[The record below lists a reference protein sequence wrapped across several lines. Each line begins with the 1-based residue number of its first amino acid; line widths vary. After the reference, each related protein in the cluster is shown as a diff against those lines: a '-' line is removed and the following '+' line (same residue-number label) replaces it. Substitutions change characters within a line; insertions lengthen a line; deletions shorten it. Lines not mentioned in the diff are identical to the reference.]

1 MEGKIFKVTYSCGYA
16 GTDET
21 DFVIAK
27 CKEQA
32 EVWANEGLFDYI
44 QTWEHLVQWSAED
57 MDEDEYKERGE
68 EYGEACF
75 YDSTEYEDFVAD
87 CGFTITEATENDLY
101 NWNVNVE
108 RIPDITEW

>member
-32 EVWANEGLFDYI
+32 EVWANEGLLDYI

-57 MDEDEYKERGE
+57 MDEERGE

-101 NWNVNVE
+101 NWDVNVE

>member
-27 CKEQA
+27 NEVQA
-32 EVWANEGLFDYI
+32 KVWADEGLPDYI

-57 MDEDEYKERGE
+57 MDEEEYEEWGE
-68 EYGEACF
+68 ESGEACF
-75 YDSTEYEDFVAD
+75 YDSPEYEDFVAD
-87 CGFTITEATENDLY
+87 CGFTITEATEDDLY
-101 NWNVNVE
+101 NWSVDVE

>member
-27 CKEQA
+27 CKDQA
-32 EVWANEGLFDYI
+32 EVWANEGLLDYI

-57 MDEDEYKERGE
+57 MDEDEYEECGE

-101 NWNVNVE
+101 NWGVNVE